1 MYWSFDV
8 EKLNVIKQS
17 IRNWALNS
25 SLDEINALVAQMM
38 EFLELSKDTDYLI
51 NIQARYIVELEVLD
65 EYLMNIR

>member
-1 MYWSFDV
+1 M
-8 EKLNVIKQS
+8 EKLNTIKQS

-25 SLDEINALVAQMM
+25 SLDEINSLVSQMR

-65 EYLMNIR
+65 EYLINIR

>member
-51 NIQARYIVELEVLD
+51 NVQARYMVELEVLD